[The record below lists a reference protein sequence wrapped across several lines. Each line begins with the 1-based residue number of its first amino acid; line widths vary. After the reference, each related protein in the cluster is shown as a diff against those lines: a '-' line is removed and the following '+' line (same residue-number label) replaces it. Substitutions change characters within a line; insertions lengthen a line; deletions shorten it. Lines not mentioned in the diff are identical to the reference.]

1 MKEEEKK
8 DGGFMSSVSLL
19 AAVGALCYVL
29 YTMFFA

>member
-19 AAVGALCYVL
+19 AEVGALIYVL
-29 YTMFFA
+29 YTMIFA

>member
-8 DGGFMSSVSLL
+8 DGGFMSTVSLL

-29 YTMFFA
+29 YTMLFA